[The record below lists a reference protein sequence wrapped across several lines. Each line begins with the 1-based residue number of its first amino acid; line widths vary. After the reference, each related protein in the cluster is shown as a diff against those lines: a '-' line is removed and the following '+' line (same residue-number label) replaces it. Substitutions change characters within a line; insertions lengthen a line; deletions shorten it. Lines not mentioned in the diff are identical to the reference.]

1 VGEVVIRSPAR
12 YGPPMDA
19 DRYDDEVVR
28 LYETLLNAWNR
39 QDGDAMAATFAD
51 DGEMIGFDGSQV
63 GGRSEIASEMS
74 RIFADHETATFVW
87 KVRSARPLAPGLG
100 LLRAVA
106 GMVPPGQSDINP
118 DVNTHHTVLAS
129 RSDDGWRI
137 VLFQNTPAQFHGRP
151 ELKERLTEE
160 LRRLL

>member
-1 VGEVVIRSPAR
+1 
-12 YGPPMDA
+12 MDA
-19 DRYDDEVVR
+19 DHYDDEVVG
-28 LYETLLNAWNR
+28 LYESLLRAWNQR
-39 QDGDAMAATFAD
+39 DGDGMAAIFAD

-63 GGRSEIASEMS
+63 TGRSQIASEMN
-74 RIFADHETATFVW
+74 RIFADHETASFVW
-87 KVRSARPLAPGLG
+87 KVRGVRALGPGLA

-106 GMVPPGQSDINP
+106 GMVPPGQSDISP

-129 RSDDGWRI
+129 RSDAWRI

-160 LRRLL
+160 LRRVL

>member
-1 VGEVVIRSPAR
+1 
-12 YGPPMDA
+12 MDA
-19 DRYDDEVVR
+19 DRHDDEVVG
-28 LYETLLNAWNR
+28 LYESLLSAWNR
-39 QDGDAMAATFAD
+39 RDGDGMAVTFAD

-63 GGRSEIASEMS
+63 TGRSEIASEMN
-74 RIFADHETATFVW
+74 RIFAEHETASFVW
-87 KVRSARPLAPGLG
+87 KVRNARALGPGLA

-129 RSDDGWRI
+129 RSDDAWRI

-160 LRRLL
+160 LRRVI